1 MPLRR
6 GRLALPHAGERA
18 RAQVEPAAGGTA
30 AAAGAPP
37 LQDADSSAPRGRAA
51 PRAEG
56 RRAAGGAGGAG
67 GGPPGGAGAG
77 PPPQAG
83 PWQRASGLRSRW
95 RSWATTWWRGPS
107 TARRASRRRTS
118 GDRRCRPRSA
128 SGRRRPAGGWRRPGG
143 APSGAGSGA
152 RRARRGAVRRAGR
165 RRGTRRAGDGEL
177 PPAEGRRGPNNAGL
191 SADRSSLPCLSKR
204 VEARQPPAGCF
215 LQEAA
220 LRTRFVPHPWLEG
233 TAAAVP
239 ASKRASPPLSGGW
252 GLPGASRLQPRGV
265 RSSLVVF
272 WQVFEKKGLS
282 DCQVL
287 SAHPGVAAQLPGE
300 RVADQRCHLGGQ
312 HRPRRHPA
320 R

>member
-1 MPLRR
+1 M
-6 GRLALPHAGERA
+6 AAGERA
-18 RAQVEPAAGGTA
+18 EEPLAELSHYVVARPIYSEAGFQEENERRPPLPPTLRERAQAACRWVVAPGGRPVRRRERGA
-30 AAAGAPP
+30 A
-37 LQDADSSAPRGRAA
+37 
-51 PRAEG
+51 
-56 RRAAGGAGGAG
+56 
-67 GGPPGGAGAG
+67 GPPGSGEESRA
-77 PPPQAG
+77 PPGDAPC
-83 PWQRASGLRSRW
+83 R
-95 RSWATTWWRGPS
+95 
-107 TARRASRRRTS
+107 RRRT
-118 GDRRCRPRSA
+118 P
-128 SGRRRPAGGWRRPGG
+128 
-143 APSGAGSGA
+143 
-152 RRARRGAVRRAGR
+152 ARRGSKGPEQ
-165 RRGTRRAGDGEL
+165 RG
-177 PPAEGRRGPNNAGL
+177 
-191 SADRSSLPCLSKR
+191 SLGGSVFAYLSKR
-204 VEARQPPAGCF
+204 VEGRQPPAGCF